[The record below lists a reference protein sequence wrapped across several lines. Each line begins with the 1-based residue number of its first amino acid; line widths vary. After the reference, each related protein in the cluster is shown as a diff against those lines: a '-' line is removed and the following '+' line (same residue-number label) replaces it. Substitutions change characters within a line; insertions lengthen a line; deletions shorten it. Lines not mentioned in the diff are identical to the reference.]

1 MCTHNQCFR
10 LETRKKKKK
19 KKKKKKRRRE
29 ERVSFGDAVWD
40 AVDPTCDDVLL
51 GFQGHQENAICVV
64 LPAYQ
69 PALPGYFR
77 LKHVMSCDTLLF

>member
-1 MCTHNQCFR
+1 MLKT
-10 LETRKKKKK
+10 KKK

-29 ERVSFGDAVWD
+29 ERVSFGGAVWD